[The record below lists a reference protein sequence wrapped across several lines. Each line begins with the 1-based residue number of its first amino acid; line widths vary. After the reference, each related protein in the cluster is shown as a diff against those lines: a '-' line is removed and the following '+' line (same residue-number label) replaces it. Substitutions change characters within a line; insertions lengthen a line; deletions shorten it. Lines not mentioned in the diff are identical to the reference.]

1 MIITDA
7 TLCNKFWRYHSSTYC
22 GYQLGLY
29 KGSIHV
35 KQIFGSAFFNLYLVF
50 AGLLENIRYKYPR
63 LFTQVPTV
71 QAYPKKMYL
80 KSNVPGARAWPGA
93 NHK

>member
-35 KQIFGSAFFNLYLVF
+35 KQIFGSVF
-50 AGLLENIRYKYPR
+50 LMCILH
-63 LFTQVPTV
+63 LQVC
-71 QAYPKKMYL
+71 
-80 KSNVPGARAWPGA
+80 
-93 NHK
+93 